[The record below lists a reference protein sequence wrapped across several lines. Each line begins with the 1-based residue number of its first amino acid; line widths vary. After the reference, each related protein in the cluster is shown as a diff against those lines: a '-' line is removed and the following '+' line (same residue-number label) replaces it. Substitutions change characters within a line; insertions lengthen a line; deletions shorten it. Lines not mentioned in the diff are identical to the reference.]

1 MRYLRGFGR
10 FWFDFI
16 VGDDWRIAAGV
27 VTALGLGAL
36 ALRAGLPHALLAVL
50 VAVAMVAVVMVTVL
64 GAGYASATRP
74 EERDEG
80 SDMAR

>member
-27 VTALGLGAL
+27 VAALGLGAL

-50 VAVAMVAVVMVTVL
+50 VAVAMIAVVMVSVL
-64 GAGYASATRP
+64 R
-74 EERDEG
+74 
-80 SDMAR
+80 ARTG